1 MFGIGLPELAVILA
15 VTFLIAVAVN
25 LPAIGRFF
33 SRLAVGI
40 GKLITK

>member
-15 VTFLIAVAVN
+15 VAFLMAVAVN

-33 SRLAVGI
+33 SWLAGGI
-40 GKLITK
+40 RKLVKK